1 MFIDM
6 KSFAVIGLGRFGE
19 AVALQLADM
28 GYEVLAVDNDMERVN
43 LIADKVTR
51 AVSADA
57 KSESVL
63 KSLGLTNYDCVV
75 VSIGGDVS
83 ESVLTALTLK
93 EIGVKQLVCKA
104 RDKNHEKILQKIGAD
119 KVIII
124 PEHEAGVKM
133 AAKLVSGSLF
143 DIIDLSDKYS
153 VADIK
158 VPSKWVSKSVSELNL
173 RRDYG
178 INIVAIKDGVSGN
191 ITSITPSPEYVF
203 KDTDIVFLVG
213 ETVII
218 NQL

>member
-93 EIGVKQLVCKA
+93 EMGVKQLVCKA

-119 KVIII
+119 KVII

>member
-1 MFIDM
+1 M

-119 KVIII
+119 KVII

>member
-119 KVIII
+119 KVII